1 MKFYNTSPV
10 VLIAQESTFSL
21 ETPKEKV
28 SPQCV
33 VDFFFFFVARQAST
47 IDNTQITSYIFVT
60 TETSELGNGT
70 QTNKT

>member
-33 VDFFFFFVARQAST
+33 VDFFFFCGKAGIYNRQYTDNLLHICDYWDFRAR
-47 IDNTQITSYIFVT
+47 
-60 TETSELGNGT
+60 
-70 QTNKT
+70 

>member
-33 VDFFFFFVARQAST
+33 VDFFFFFCGKAGIYNRQYT
-47 IDNTQITSYIFVT
+47 DNLLHICDY
-60 TETSELGNGT
+60 
-70 QTNKT
+70 